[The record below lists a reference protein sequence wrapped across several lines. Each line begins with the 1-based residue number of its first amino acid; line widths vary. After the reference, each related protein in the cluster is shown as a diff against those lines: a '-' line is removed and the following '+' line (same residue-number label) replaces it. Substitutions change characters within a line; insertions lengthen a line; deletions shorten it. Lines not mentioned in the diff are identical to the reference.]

1 MVLPPLSTGATHV
14 AEIVEVD
21 TEAVRDVGTLGRSG
35 TVAVAND
42 VAVEAP
48 MLFNARIVKSYF
60 PPLVKP
66 MITAVVAEAVGVSGA
81 TPVAVIE

>member
-1 MVLPPLSTGATHV
+1 VV
-14 AEIVEVD
+14 AIVELD
-21 TEAVRDVGTLGRSG
+21 TEAVRDVGTPGRSG

-42 VAVEAP
+42 VAVDEP
-48 MLFNARIVKSYF
+48 MLLRARIVKSYF